1 MDRLQQLQDLR
12 SFGYTVPTKV
22 RRSFGGPFM
31 LEAPDGRIVLEED
44 FAAELVK
51 RKNERTAA
59 CF

>member
-1 MDRLQQLQDLR
+1 MDVLQQLQDLR
-12 SFGYTVPTKV
+12 DFGYTVPTKV

-44 FAAELVK
+44 FAAELK
-51 RKNERTAA
+51 RTNERTAA